1 VEPAAPNDEIGDLL
15 AEQIAYYRARACEY
29 DETAPWSVLQGYAEL
44 VAALE
49 TFAPRGQVLELA
61 CGTGQW
67 TAKLAKYASGVTAL
81 DSAPEMLAI
90 NHANVSQQ
98 NVRYVQADLFGWCSS
113 ERYDVVFFSAWLSH
127 VPPQRFEEFWALVM
141 DCLNDT
147 GRVFVID
154 DLPAVAATEQAV
166 EGVGVPTVD
175 RSLRSGARYR
185 TVKVFYEPDEL
196 KEQLGKLGWEVQ
208 VRPVGWRC
216 FYATAQRAR
225 P

>member
-1 VEPAAPNDEIGDLL
+1 M
-15 AEQIAYYRARACEY
+15 
-29 DETAPWSVLQGYAEL
+29 
-44 VAALE
+44 AALE

-67 TAKLAKYASGVTAL
+67 TGELAKYASSVTAL
-81 DSAPEMLAI
+81 DSSPEMLAI
-90 NHANVSQQ
+90 NRANVSQQ
-98 NVRYVQADLFGWCSS
+98 NVRYLHADMFRWSSS

-127 VPPQRFEEFWALVM
+127 VPPQRFEEFWALVK

-154 DLPAVAATEQAV
+154 ERPAVAATEQTVQGVAV
-166 EGVGVPTVD
+166 PAVD

-196 KEQLGKLGWEVQ
+196 KQRLGKLGWEVQ

-216 FYATAQRAR
+216 FYATAQPPRA
-225 P
+225 